1 MVKSAT
7 TDSLRQALAALC
19 SERDDAGAG
28 LTIKELCDRAK
39 VSLAT
44 TYRGEPSFK
53 SEFDKLIASLR
64 ETPSQALGGPPVTV
78 KADSK
83 SAYRKL
89 VARLANQVQVLSL
102 QLGKE
107 RRHRDAH
114 ETATNGGASV
124 VPFPLK
130 HGRS

>member
-28 LTIKELCDRAK
+28 LTIKEVCERAK

-53 SEFDKLIASLR
+53 SEFDALIASLR
-64 ETPSQALGGPPVTV
+64 ETPSQAVDPSASSKTDG
-78 KADSK
+78 K

-114 ETATNGGASV
+114 ETSGQGASIV
-124 VPFPLK
+124 AFPYK
-130 HGRS
+130 QGRS